1 MDFNL
6 YSFAIQKTPSS
17 YLPQVQ
23 NKNDQ
28 SRTFLLKELKM
39 NDFEEFVD
47 TIKEATEQLVFD
59 IETAWQELKEDL
71 HETVT
76 VKYLRP
82 GGIAYCK
89 SEGRKYY
96 GILTGTEIIS
106 LNTDGEPEYMKLQ
119 DFLDLHEADKLK
131 VATQKRIAVG
141 FNEVDYAARMS
152 VEEEKFPSTKVLV
165 LKCLAVDGAVK
176 VDEAIEEKFGSFEW
190 LSYDIPEE
198 TCDTEDDE

>member
-1 MDFNL
+1 
-6 YSFAIQKTPSS
+6 
-17 YLPQVQ
+17 
-23 NKNDQ
+23 
-28 SRTFLLKELKM
+28 M

-47 TIKEATEQLVFD
+47 TLKDATRQLVSD
-59 IETAWQELKEDL
+59 IETAWQELKEDM
-71 HETVT
+71 HEIVT
-76 VKYLRP
+76 VKYLRT

-89 SEGRKYY
+89 SEGKKYY

-106 LNTDGEPEYMKLQ
+106 LNTDGEPDYMGLQ
-119 DFLDLHEADKLK
+119 EFLNLHDADKLK

-141 FNEVDYAARMS
+141 CHEIDYTARMS
-152 VEEEKFPSTKVLV
+152 VEEEKFPSTKVLA

-198 TCDTEDDE
+198 TCATEDDE

>member
-1 MDFNL
+1 
-6 YSFAIQKTPSS
+6 
-17 YLPQVQ
+17 
-23 NKNDQ
+23 
-28 SRTFLLKELKM
+28 M
-39 NDFEEFVD
+39 NDFDDFVD
-47 TIKEATEQLVFD
+47 TLKDTTQRLFSD

-89 SEGRKYY
+89 SEGKKYY
-96 GILTGTEIIS
+96 GILTGTHIIS
-106 LNTDGEPEYMKLQ
+106 LNKEGEPDYMELQ

-141 FNEVDYAARMS
+141 CHEMDYSARMS
-152 VEEEKFPSTKVLV
+152 VEEETFPSTKVFV

-176 VDEAIEEKFGSFEW
+176 VDEAVEERFGSFEW
-190 LSYDIPEE
+190 LTYDIPEE
-198 TCDTEDDE
+198 ADAAEDDEE